1 MESKLLSQKDLAGF
15 ELRDL
20 ARKLQVKATTQATSK
35 TFNSLENSSLEGKK
49 LCGGSSI
56 DLIGE
61 EDDLGFRFGV
71 LVSDLGRF
79 LGIESMIGI
88 SQII

>member
-1 MESKLLSQKDLAGF
+1 MGLKLLSQKDLEGF

-20 ARKLQVKATTQATSK
+20 ERKLQVKATAQATSK
-35 TFNSLENSSLEGKK
+35 TFNSVKNSPLEGNK

-61 EDDLGFRFGV
+61 EEEEDLGVLPV
-71 LVSDLGRF
+71 LVSDLGRSRSSTC
-79 LGIESMIGI
+79 LVI
-88 SQII
+88 